1 MKINSKLIIL
11 LSCLATPSYAEKIY
25 TWQDENGVTHFS
37 QDKPKGKSAKLVDF
51 EAPPPVDAL
60 PAPKKGG
67 NSTSTSSNKSEN
79 MISGNWITQPNIG
92 RQATLILKPN
102 GLFSY
107 KQVRDTKNSNELT
120 GNWVYEEG
128 FLMLKGRNKIIT
140 RRGKNSTESTFEE
153 IDGQVLSLT
162 KDKLNVIIDDTTYH
176 LKRF

>member
-60 PAPKKGG
+60 PAPHKSTVA
-67 NSTSTSSNKSEN
+67 NSSSNKSEN

-107 KQVRDTKNSNELT
+107 KRVRDTKNSTELS

-128 FLMLKGRNKIIT
+128 FLMLKGRNKIII
-140 RRGKNSTESTFEE
+140 RRGKSSTESTFEE

-162 KDKLNVIIDDTTYH
+162 KDKLNVIIDDTSYF
-176 LKRF
+176 LMRF